1 MPVRGSP
8 QFRVSGLAFKG
19 HSRSAEVTRFD
30 REGMT
35 SYFSNWSYFVSFSTY
50 AAIFSENR
58 NFFALRLYLTPVLS
72 VLPSEFYN
80 ADSGQKTGMMV
91 SDGRTDFHT
100 EMACQCVDAQ

>member
-1 MPVRGSP
+1 MRVRGSTK
-8 QFRVSGLAFKG
+8 FRVSGLDFKG

-58 NFFALRLYLTPVLS
+58 NFFCTSHV
-72 VLPSEFYN
+72 FN
-80 ADSGQKTGMMV
+80 ARV
-91 SDGRTDFHT
+91 
-100 EMACQCVDAQ
+100 ECVAIRIL